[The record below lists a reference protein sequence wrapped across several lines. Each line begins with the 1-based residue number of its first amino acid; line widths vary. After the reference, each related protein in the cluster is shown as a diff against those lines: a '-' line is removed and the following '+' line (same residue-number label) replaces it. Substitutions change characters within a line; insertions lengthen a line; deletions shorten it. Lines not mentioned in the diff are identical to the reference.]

1 MKNNKIFSKIFMW
14 MFIGLLVT
22 FLTGYIVSINNN
34 MIYNIFSKGTYFIL
48 VVIELILVIVLS
60 ARIQKMQPTTAKIVF
75 LLYSF
80 VTGLTFGSIFVVYKL
95 TSIMIIF
102 LISALLFALFAL
114 IGNFTKIDLTKIG
127 TILLMM
133 LLGIVI
139 CSIINIFLNNSI
151 FDLIISCIS
160 IIIFLGFVA
169 YDIQE
174 IKKLGYSIEDE
185 DKLAIIG
192 ALELYLDFINI
203 FLDLIRIF
211 GNRD

>member
-1 MKNNKIFSKIFMW
+1 MKNNKIFSKVFMW

-22 FLTGYIVSINNN
+22 FLTGYIVSINDT
-34 MIYNIFSKGTYFIL
+34 MLYNIFSGGTYFIL
-48 VVIELILVIVLS
+48 IIVELVLVVFLS
-60 ARIQKMQPTTAKIVF
+60 ARIHKMQTTTARIIF

-80 VTGLTFGSIFVVYKL
+80 VTGLTFGSIFVVYQL
-95 TSIMIIF
+95 TSILVVF
-102 LISALLFALFAL
+102 LIAASLFGIFSV
-114 IGNFTKIDLTKIG
+114 IGYFTKIDLTKIG

-139 CSIINIFLNNSI
+139 CSIVNIFLNNTL
-151 FDLIISCIS
+151 FYLIVSCIS
-160 IIIFLGFVA
+160 IVVFLGLVA
-169 YDIQE
+169 YDIQKV
-174 IKKLGYSIEDE
+174 KKLSYEIEDE

-203 FLDLIRIF
+203 FLDLLRLI